1 MDRICIFGAGAVGG
15 TLAAHLIEAGCRV
28 SLVARGGQLA
38 ALRRRGLTLVRPG
51 VAPLHLAPH
60 AVSEDPEDLGP
71 QDLVLVTV
79 KATAVASVAAR
90 IAPLL
95 ARQTPVVFAVNGI
108 PWWYPGEP
116 ETSGGEKT
124 DLSRLL
130 QGGRV
135 VGAVVYSASEV
146 IEPGVIRSDHRE
158 DVLIVGEPDGG
169 ASPRCDAIA
178 RLFAASTLECK
189 VTDDIRAALWS
200 KLLVNLASSPICLLS
215 RRGMSDTFSD
225 PVLLAAAARI
235 VDEGHAA
242 ATAVLGRR
250 PPCNVEGIL
259 GLLRDLEHKPSI
271 LQDLERSRPTEL
283 DALLKAPQRLARA
296 VGVET
301 PTLDLLVA
309 LAEQATLACSAPPG
323 A

>member
-1 MDRICIFGAGAVGG
+1 M
-15 TLAAHLIEAGCRV
+15 
-28 SLVARGGQLA
+28 
-38 ALRRRGLTLVRPG
+38 
-51 VAPLHLAPH
+51 
-60 AVSEDPEDLGP
+60 
-71 QDLVLVTV
+71 
-79 KATAVASVAAR
+79 
-90 IAPLL
+90 
-95 ARQTPVVFAVNGI
+95 
-108 PWWYPGEP
+108 
-116 ETSGGEKT
+116 
-124 DLSRLL
+124 
-130 QGGRV
+130 
-135 VGAVVYSASEV
+135 
-146 IEPGVIRSDHRE
+146 
-158 DVLIVGEPDGG
+158 
-169 ASPRCDAIA
+169 
-178 RLFAASTLECK
+178 
-189 VTDDIRAALWS
+189 TDDIRAALWS